1 MAKTERGRLREG
13 LLSQQDVSSQR
24 LDKYRT
30 EVNMLLEQKER
41 SVLLEKRVTSGA
53 WVFLVVLSTAFIVL
67 GGMRNDTLTGI
78 WFGILACF
86 WLVLGSTF
94 LVRQQLNQRE
104 LVLFKELKGLELRV
118 LELRKVVEDQ
128 GRS

>member
-1 MAKTERGRLREG
+1 MAKTERSRLRES

-53 WVFLVVLSTAFIVL
+53 WVFLVALSTTFIVL

-94 LVRQQLNQRE
+94 LARQQQSQRE
-104 LVLFKELKGLELRV
+104 LVLFKELKGLELQV
-118 LELRKVVEDQ
+118 LELRKVVEGQ

>member
-1 MAKTERGRLREG
+1 MAKTERSRLRES

-94 LVRQQLNQRE
+94 LVRQQLSQRE

>member
-1 MAKTERGRLREG
+1 MAKTERSRLRES

>member
-53 WVFLVVLSTAFIVL
+53 WVFLVALSTAFIVI

-94 LVRQQLNQRE
+94 LVRQQLSQRE